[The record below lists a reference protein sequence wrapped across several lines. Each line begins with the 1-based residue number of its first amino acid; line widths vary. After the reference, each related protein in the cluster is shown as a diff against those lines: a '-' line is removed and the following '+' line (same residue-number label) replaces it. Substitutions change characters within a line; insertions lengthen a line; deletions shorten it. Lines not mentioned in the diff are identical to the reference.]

1 MKQSVYMELRDI
13 AQGDFAIRD
22 GVLFYKEQ
30 RVATNGK
37 PFFTSSEEIFFLFE
51 VEDEKVAT
59 EFKKVIFLN
68 FRWPEF
74 FKINENAIVY
84 GREMQFVTVDGRQ
97 HAYRRISYG
106 NSTVT
111 KIIGSNFQL

>member
-30 RVATNGK
+30 RIATNGK

-59 EFKKVIFLN
+59 EFKKVIFLKHFAISGVRYN
-68 FRWPEF
+68 NYTII
-74 FKINENAIVY
+74 FKTN
-84 GREMQFVTVDGRQ
+84 
-97 HAYRRISYG
+97 
-106 NSTVT
+106 
-111 KIIGSNFQL
+111 